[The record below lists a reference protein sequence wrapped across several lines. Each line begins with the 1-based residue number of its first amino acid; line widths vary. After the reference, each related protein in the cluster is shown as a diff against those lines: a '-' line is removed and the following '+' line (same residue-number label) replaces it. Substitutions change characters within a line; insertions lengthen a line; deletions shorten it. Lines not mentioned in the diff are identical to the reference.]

1 MVVRSLLTVGN
12 VGILCA
18 VLGCDGGATK
28 PPTDLAKPQSPQ
40 AAGSPTATVETSP
53 SKSDSPETIK
63 ITIAQLLE
71 DLKTGQNAVQK
82 KYAGKP
88 VEVKGNLAVISPAFA
103 SGLAA
108 RDLETQVDQVYL
120 WETFG
125 DTSIGVCCEMSEP
138 EPWQTLRPGQ
148 AVRIRGL
155 GRPSATEFEPNNSYT
170 YLVLEHAELVEA
182 EPLGTET
189 AATTAEELA
198 QEFIADA
205 DACHKKYAN
214 QPLIITGKLDKLD
227 FPENT
232 FATVTLAAPDEVV
245 IDCKTLLTPAEP
257 YWKRLKEKSSG
268 DEVKFLALAVGFD
281 RANKK
286 IPLYSVFELK

>member
-1 MVVRSLLTVGN
+1 MVAGMVVRSLLTVGN

-18 VLGCDGGATK
+18 VLGCGGGGATK

-71 DLKTGQNAVQK
+71 DLKTGQDAVQK
-82 KYAGKP
+82 KYPGKP
-88 VEVKGNLAVISPAFA
+88 VEVKGNLPVISPAFA
-103 SGLAA
+103 SGLAD
-108 RDLETQVDQVYL
+108 RDLETPVDQIYL

-148 AVRIRGL
+148 TVRIRGL
-155 GRPSATEFEPNNSYT
+155 GRPSATEFKPNASDT

-198 QEFIADA
+198 QEFLADA
-205 DACHKKYAN
+205 DACQKKYEN
-214 QPLIITGKLDKLD
+214 QPLIITGKLDKL
-227 FPENT
+227 
-232 FATVTLAAPDEVV
+232 ALTLAAPDEVV
-245 IDCKTLLTPAEP
+245 IDCETITPA
-257 YWKRLKEKSSG
+257 KRLKEKSSG

-281 RANKK
+281 PANKK
-286 IPLYSVFELK
+286 ITLYSVFELN